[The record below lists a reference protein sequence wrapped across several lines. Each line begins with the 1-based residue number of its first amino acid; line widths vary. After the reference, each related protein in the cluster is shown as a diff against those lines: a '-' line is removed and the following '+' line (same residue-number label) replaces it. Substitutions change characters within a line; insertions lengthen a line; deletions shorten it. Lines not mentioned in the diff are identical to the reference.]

1 MAVVP
6 RCRGAIR
13 CAAGT
18 LRYVSESRKRQ
29 RSQPIGDDYSRVF
42 VRAEKGRPDCS
53 GRPFILDRV
62 DDQAE

>member
-6 RCRGAIR
+6 CCRGAIR
-13 CAAGT
+13 CAART

-29 RSQPIGDDYSRVF
+29 RSQLIGDDYSRMIVC
-42 VRAEKGRPDCS
+42 AKKGARIAP
-53 GRPFILDRV
+53 GALLLDRV